1 MNITH
6 ITIENFLGARHV
18 DLRLSTP
25 IGLIAG
31 RNASGK
37 SSILEAVRM
46 AITGAPVRVDLKKHY
61 PALVSDGASA
71 ASISVVTSD
80 GTYAVDLPG
89 GKGNASTNPML
100 HFAFDGQRFAAM
112 PATDRLTMLY
122 NVMGV
127 ALDGPAVRD
136 ALTARD
142 VSARHIELLMPII
155 RAGFPAAHDE
165 AARRAKD
172 GKAAWRAITGE
183 TWGKDKAPRWTAT
196 AAAAVGNPQ
205 LIADTKAALDKARAD
220 MDAAQQRIGQL
231 TEAEAA
237 YQRWINNRTS
247 LHAKA
252 EKLARL
258 TTKATIDRQ
267 ILADVQAKVDAA
279 RGASRA
285 ELTCACPHCGG
296 MLSGLLEGDTL
307 ALTPYVLPEPGM
319 ADSEL
324 TGSLSDYEAHLASAT
339 RAASN
344 SDRDL
349 QDAKSAAAA
358 LAELDANV
366 IAAPSVADIEA
377 ARAEVSRLRHEITN
391 HEAALRMVDDAA
403 RAQQKAARDTET
415 AAAHHADIMAWIT
428 AADALAPDGIPAD
441 MLAKAL
447 GPFNAILEKHAEAT
461 GWRCV
466 SIDQDAVIAAAGRPY
481 ALHSES
487 ERWRMDAI
495 LAATISEL
503 TGTRLLALDR
513 MDVLDLSNR
522 ATCLLWLVELVTKGV
537 LDTVLIGA
545 TLKAPPAA
553 LPSCVTAAWISER
566 GECITAPAMAA

>member
-18 DLRLSTP
+18 DIAMPTP
-25 IGLIAG
+25 ICLIAG

-37 SSILEAVRM
+37 SSVLEAVRM
-46 AITGAPVRVDLKKHY
+46 ALTGATVRVDLKKHY
-61 PALVSDGASA
+61 PALISDGAET
-71 ASISVVTSD
+71 ASIRVDTDD
-80 GTYAVDLPG
+80 GTYGVDLPD
-89 GKGNASTNPML
+89 GKSKSSTNGAMIY
-100 HFAFDGQRFAAM
+100 AFDGQRFAAM
-112 PATDRLTMLY
+112 PAADRLTMLY
-122 NVMGV
+122 GLMGV
-127 ALDGPAVRD
+127 SLDGAAVRASLAAAGVAQERID
-136 ALTARD
+136 
-142 VSARHIELLMPII
+142 LLMPIV
-155 RAGFPAAHDE
+155 RAGFPAAHEE
-165 AARRAKD
+165 AASRAKS

-183 TWGKDKAPRWTAT
+183 TWGEQKAPRWKAK
-196 AAAAVGNPQ
+196 APAAVGNPQ
-205 LIADTKAALDKARAD
+205 LIADTRTALDKARVDFETANQT
-220 MDAAQQRIGQL
+220 MGAL

-237 YQRWINNRTS
+237 YQRWLAGRNGLR
-247 LHAKA
+247 ARVDM
-252 EKLARL
+252 LARL
-258 TTKATIDRQ
+258 TTKADTDRQ
-267 ILADVQAKVDAA
+267 ILADVEAKVAAA
-279 RGASRA
+279 RKENQGES
-285 ELTCACPHCGG
+285 TCACPHCGG
-296 MLSGLLEGDTL
+296 MLSGMLEGGTL
-307 ALTPYVLPEPGM
+307 VLAPYVMPTPGM
-319 ADSEL
+319 AESEL
-324 TGSLSDYEAHLASAT
+324 SGSLSDYEAHLASAR

-349 QDAKSAAAA
+349 VEAKAAAAA
-358 LAELDANV
+358 LAEYDANAV
-366 IAAPSVADIEA
+366 FPPDVADIEA
-377 ARAEVSRLRHEITN
+377 ARSEVARLRHEITN

-566 GECITAPAMAA
+566 GECVTAPAMAA